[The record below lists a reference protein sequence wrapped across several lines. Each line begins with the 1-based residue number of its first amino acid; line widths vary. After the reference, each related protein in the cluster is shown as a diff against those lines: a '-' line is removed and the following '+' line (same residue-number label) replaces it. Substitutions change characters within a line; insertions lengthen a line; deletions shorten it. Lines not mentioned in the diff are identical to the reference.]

1 VRTSY
6 DEDDDIFVLRLSE
19 KPIAREVSQDW
30 STHVSYAED
39 GSIVDVVILDAAK
52 NGAWPIDAGAEP

>member
-1 VRTSY
+1 MKTTTFS
-6 DEDDDIFVLRLSE
+6 SCGCPK
-19 KPIAREVSQDW
+19 KPIVREVSQDW